1 MLEMLANAQRW
12 LHAVV
17 TSREKVVLELENALK
32 QRSIHGFELKTCALC
47 SGMHATE
54 CCIFIDVIILIEL
67 KIAHLF
73 SKLPI
78 SFQINFTD

>member
-1 MLEMLANAQRW
+1 MMEMLANSQRW

-17 TSREKVVLELENALK
+17 TSREKVVLENALK

-54 CCIFIDVIILIEL
+54 CCIFIDEL

-73 SKLPI
+73 SKL
-78 SFQINFTD
+78 SINSK

>member
-17 TSREKVVLELENALK
+17 TSHEKVVLENAMK

-54 CCIFIDVIILIEL
+54 CCIFIDVIIEL
-67 KIAHLF
+67 KIAYLF
-73 SKLPI
+73 SKL
-78 SFQINFTD
+78 SINSK